1 MLAAVTGGT
10 GFIGAPLVRALSAR
24 GDRVRVLARA
34 ASDVTVF
41 DGLAGVEIVRGD
53 LFDGAS
59 LRRLCAG
66 ADGLFHLAADLS
78 FWRGANQGQDATN
91 IAGTA
96 SVMRAAK
103 ASGVGRIVHTSSVAA
118 VGIPADPSR
127 PANEMNPFRGDQ
139 YNYFRSKR
147 LAEEAAFDA
156 MNELGLDVVAVNPGT
171 VFGGAVARRKSGSQR
186 IIGMVARGVRLPP
199 FGPRIRAYPPGGY
212 NLCDVDDVV
221 AGHLLA
227 YEKGRRGHRY
237 ILGGHNLMLRE
248 VFGEI
253 ARQLGLP
260 PPTRTPAP
268 VILALGAMSELVAS
282 INGKMPQ
289 ISWDYAMLGC
299 MKLFYDSSKA
309 VKELGYPITP
319 FPETIAKGVVS
330 YRAAEAARP
339 GEGH

>member
-34 ASDVTVF
+34 TSDVSLF

-53 LFDGAS
+53 LFDQAS

-78 FWRGANQGQDATN
+78 FWRGANQRQDATN

-118 VGIPADPSR
+118 VGIPADSSR
-127 PANEMNPFRGDQ
+127 PADERNPFRGDQ

-147 LAEEAAFDA
+147 LAEEAAFAA
-156 MNELGLDVVAVNPGT
+156 MHELGLDVVAVNPGT

-186 IIGMVARGVRLPP
+186 IIGMVARGVKIPP
-199 FGPRIRAYPPGGY
+199 FGRLRAYPPGGY

-227 YEKGRRGHRY
+227 FEKGRRGERY
-237 ILGGHNLMLRE
+237 ILGGHNLMLRD

-260 PPTRTPAP
+260 APMRTPAP
-268 VILALGAMSELVAS
+268 VILALGAVSEVIAS
-282 INGKMPQ
+282 VSGKMPQ
-289 ISWDYAMLGC
+289 VSWDYAVLGC

-309 VKELGYPITP
+309 VRELGYPITP
-319 FPETIAKGVVS
+319 FEETIAKGVAS
-330 YRAAEAARP
+330 YRAAEAVRP
-339 GEGH
+339 GTDH